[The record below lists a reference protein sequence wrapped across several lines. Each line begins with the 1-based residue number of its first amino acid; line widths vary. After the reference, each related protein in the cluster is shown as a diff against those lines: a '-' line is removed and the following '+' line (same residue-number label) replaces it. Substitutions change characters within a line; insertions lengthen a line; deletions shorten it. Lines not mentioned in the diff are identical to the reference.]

1 MHYIIM
7 FLGFVSTSIHALTP
21 TSVYDFGFRHRN
33 GVDNIPNF
41 HTAPTHCTQLPHMLQ
56 NSHILYKTHITLSH
70 FIQSSHMIY
79 KVLRHI
85 IQSSR
90 ILYHT
95 FYKASIYYLKLI
107 EYSKCFMVCFFARF
121 QYTDG
126 MKRESRMPTA
136 QTNGPHDRGFT
147 ECHPR
152 PWSDNELTKAAAYN
166 AYFPNPHLP

>member
-1 MHYIIM
+1 M

-70 FIQSSHMIY
+70 VIQSSHMLY
-79 KVLRHI
+79 KALPHI

-107 EYSKCFMVCFFARF
+107 EYSKCFMVCFFCAISIHRR
-121 QYTDG
+121 YETRKSYADG
-126 MKRESRMPTA
+126 
-136 QTNGPHDRGFT
+136 TNERP
-147 ECHPR
+147 PR
-152 PWSDNELTKAAAYN
+152 PRVYRMSSTTVE
-166 AYFPNPHLP
+166 